1 MVSHFFRFI
10 SFKDALT
17 TVGASGPLG
26 SAGTTS
32 AVMTSTGS
40 STLIA
45 SFKFKIFE
53 VLFLKGRRTTRLQKI
68 E

>member
-1 MVSHFFRFI
+1 MVSHFLRFI
-10 SFKDALT
+10 SFKGALT

-26 SAGTTS
+26 SAGTIS

-45 SFKFKIFE
+45 SFKF
-53 VLFLKGRRTTRLQKI
+53 
-68 E
+68 